1 MAGSGNSIHWG
12 TDADTTHGM
21 IQSMTKG
28 IGGTTKE
35 YRDSTG
41 EVKVIKTYDKHKT
54 VQIVALCPSTVP
66 TLPEKGS
73 TVSLGSETIY
83 VEDCSVNY
91 ANEEA
96 TSITISGR
104 TYEGVTVA

>member
-12 TDADTTHGM
+12 TDADTTYGM

-41 EVKVIKTYDKHKT
+41 EVKVIKT
-54 VQIVALCPSTVP
+54 
-66 TLPEKGS
+66 
-73 TVSLGSETIY
+73 
-83 VEDCSVNY
+83 
-91 ANEEA
+91 
-96 TSITISGR
+96 
-104 TYEGVTVA
+104 